1 MIPNHSRKAVGGWSN
16 DSCTVISH
24 KMIESEMDNRGSKS
38 AVIAVKEQRVDGSW
52 YKIVASFIFKV
63 YSNGFW
69 KKLSSQN
76 PILANNKNI
85 NRNSMSLI
93 LQSRPLRGLAP
104 RTGSCEARLVR
115 NSKFLNKNLNYS
127 TLCDSKNNKTLGNWI
142 AGFVDAEG
150 CFRISI
156 IKNKNYK
163 DNPWL
168 SSLYDI
174 TKNNKPLKTIPLSV
188 RLYFQIGLH
197 LKDKSILELIKSEL
211 GVGKI
216 YSSRVDSVELQ
227 VSSFKDTGAII
238 NFFEKY
244 PLITQKWTD
253 YMLFKEA
260 YELMLNKEHL
270 TIEGLLKLV
279 NIKAAPP
286 PRSAGGGAAVTLRV
300 TASINRGLTDE
311 LKETFPQIDS
321 KVNQRSLVDK
331 DITGPEWISGFTS
344 GEGSFQVR
352 VSKST
357 SHSIG
362 SQVQLRFQITQQN
375 RDKKLME
382 KIQIY
387 FNCGYLSERN
397 DIVDFHVTKIDDMLN
412 IIIPF
417 FEKYPI
423 LGVKL
428 ENFKD
433 FCEIAKLV
441 KNKEHLTEEGL
452 EKIKL
457 IKSKMNTLRD
467 KE

>member
-1 MIPNHSRKAVGGWSN
+1 MIPSYIWKNISGWSN
-16 DSCTVISH
+16 HSGKVISH
-24 KMIESEMDNRGSKS
+24 KMIEREMGDRGSKS
-38 AVIAVKEQRVDGSW
+38 NSIIKFVKEQRVDGSW
-52 YKIVASFIFKV
+52 YKIVVANFIFKV

-76 PILANNKNI
+76 PVLANNKNI

-93 LQSRPLRGLAP
+93 LQSR
-104 RTGSCEARLVR
+104 LVR
-115 NSKFLNKNLNYS
+115 NSTFLNKNLNYS
-127 TLCDSKNNKTLGNWI
+127 TLSKNNTTLGNWI

-163 DNPWL
+163 DNPWI

-174 TKNNKPLKTIPLSV
+174 TKINKPMKTIPLSV

-216 YSSRVDSVELQ
+216 YSSRADSVELQ
-227 VSSFKDTGAII
+227 VSSFKDIGAII

-244 PLITQKWTD
+244 PLITQKWAD
-253 YMLFKEA
+253 YLLFKKA

-279 NIKAAPP
+279 ELK
-286 PRSAGGGAAVTLRV
+286 
-300 TASINRGLTDE
+300 ASINRGLTDQ
-311 LKETFPQIDS
+311 LKETFPEIDS
-321 KVNQRSLVDK
+321 KANQRSIVDK
-331 DITGPEWISGFTS
+331 DITGSEWISGFTS

-362 SQVQLRFQITQQN
+362 SQVQLRFQITQQD
-375 RDKKLME
+375 RDKNLME
-382 KIQIY
+382 KIKNY
-387 FNCGYLSERN
+387 FNCGYLSERG
-397 DIVDFHVTKIDDMLN
+397 DIIDFHVTKIDDILN

-428 ENFKD
+428 DNYKD
-433 FCEIAKLV
+433 FCKIAKLI
-441 KNKEHLTEEGL
+441 KNKEHLTEKGL
-452 EKIKL
+452 EEIKL

-467 KE
+467 K

>member
-1 MIPNHSRKAVGGWSN
+1 MWDKLSNSGEALKFMIPNYIWKNISGWINHSCK
-16 DSCTVISH
+16 VISH
-24 KMIESEMDNRGSKS
+24 KMIEREMGDRGSKS
-38 AVIAVKEQRVDGSW
+38 NLIIKFVKEQRVDGSW
-52 YKIVASFIFKV
+52 YKIVANFIFKV

-76 PILANNKNI
+76 PILANNNYI
-85 NRNSMSLI
+85 NRNSLSLN
-93 LQSRPLRGLAP
+93 LQSR
-104 RTGSCEARLVR
+104 LVK
-115 NSKFLNKNLNYS
+115 NSRFLNKKLNYS
-127 TLCDSKNNKTLGNWI
+127 TLSKNNTTLGNWI

-163 DNPWL
+163 DNPWI

-174 TKNNKPLKTIPLSV
+174 TKKNKPFKTIPLSV

-216 YSSRVDSVELQ
+216 YSFRADSVELQ
-227 VSSFKDTGAII
+227 VSSFKDVGAII

-253 YMLFKEA
+253 YLLFKEA

-279 NIKAAPP
+279 ELK
-286 PRSAGGGAAVTLRV
+286 
-300 TASINRGLTDE
+300 ASINRGLTDQ
-311 LKETFPQIDS
+311 LKETFPEIDS
-321 KVNQRSLVDK
+321 KANQRSIVDK

-362 SQVQLRFQITQQN
+362 SQVQVRFQITQQD
-375 RDKKLME
+375 RDKNLME
-382 KIQIY
+382 KIKIY
-387 FNCGYLSERN
+387 FNCGYLSERG
-397 DIVDFHVTKIDDMLN
+397 DIVDFHVTKIDDILN

-417 FEKYPI
+417 FEKYSI

-428 ENFKD
+428 DNYKD
-433 FCEIAKLV
+433 FCKIAKLI
-441 KNKEHLTEEGL
+441 KNKEHLTEKGL
-452 EKIKL
+452 EEIKL
-457 IKSKMNTLRD
+457 IKLKMNTLRD
-467 KE
+467 K